1 MKNNNISPTA
11 AFVNTHFVDEK
22 YHERHPQLLHRHDNV
37 IELLYII
44 QGSGNYFVG
53 DHSYVV
59 QPGNLVICNA
69 GVLHGEPAFQ
79 KHSFQSYCCVLSDL
93 QLPNLPPNTLTEVS
107 HHPILFF
114 SQDKVDVENIM
125 LTMHSL
131 NTQSNEYHQVCNL
144 LANALLNIVYIK
156 LQDRQLQN
164 RRQPT
169 ELNQKSNEDFIQ
181 NITQYLD
188 EHYMEA
194 ISLQDLASIFHMNH
208 YYFSHI
214 FKVETGISPMK
225 YVMHRR
231 IGEAQNML
239 MNTDVTIGT
248 IAEKLGF
255 GDNCHFSSMFKK
267 YVGIT
272 PTQYRKHFHLQRN
285 SQEEG
290 S

>member
-1 MKNNNISPTA
+1 MKNSNAFPTA
-11 AFVNTHFVDEK
+11 TFVNTHFVDEK
-22 YHERHPQLLHRHDNV
+22 YHERHSQLIHRHDDV
-37 IELLYII
+37 IELLYVM
-44 QGSGNYFVG
+44 QGSGSYLVG

-59 QPGNLVICNA
+59 QPGSLVICNA
-69 GVLHGEPAFQ
+69 NVLHGEPPFQ
-79 KHSFQSYCCVLSDL
+79 KHNLQSYCCVLSGL
-93 QLPNLPPNTLTEVS
+93 QLPDLPPNTLMGGS
-107 HHPILFF
+107 LHPVLFF
-114 SQDKVDVENIM
+114 SQDKADIENIM

-131 NTQSNEYHQVCNL
+131 NTQSDEYHQVCNL
-144 LANALLNIVYIK
+144 LANALLNIVYMK
-156 LQDRQLQN
+156 LQKRQK
-164 RRQPT
+164 PT
-169 ELNQKSNEDFIQ
+169 EFNQKGNEDFIQ

-194 ISLQDLASIFHMNH
+194 ISLQDLASIFHMSH

-214 FKVETGISPMK
+214 FKIETGISPMR
-225 YVMHRR
+225 YVMYRR

-239 MNTDVTIGT
+239 MNTEMTIGT
-248 IAEKLGF
+248 IGETLGF

-272 PTQYRKHFHLQRN
+272 PTQYRKHFQLQRN